1 MAIFKKDTIV
11 KSYPAFNIVT
21 REAHNHYETEGV
33 QAINISS
40 NEVMTDSKMLHG
52 WRFNSSASYAL
63 ENNNCPIAA
72 YQKSLDRGEKTH
84 WISSCAVTISATSQ
98 DLSDRILIQDGDVVR
113 FEGRLFTIAKAP
125 NSNKVLVPYKK

>member
-11 KSYPAFNIVT
+11 KSYPAFNVVT
-21 REAHNHYETEGV
+21 REAHNGYVANEV
-33 QAINISS
+33 KAINISS
-40 NEVMTDSKMLHG
+40 NEIMTDSKMLHG
-52 WRFNSSASYAL
+52 WRFGSSVSYAL

-84 WISSCAVTISATSQ
+84 WISSCAITISATSQ
-98 DLSDRILIQDGDVVR
+98 GLLDRILIQDGDVVR

-125 NSNKVLVPYKK
+125 NNNKVLVPYKK